1 MGTWELMFHEDTE
14 LISQTAASG
23 FHVKITARIRS
34 TVHRFPCDQFDRD
47 KWNLKPPRWV
57 ILEESFFLLILSY
70 FPLPS
75 AFPGTT
81 SSV

>member
-1 MGTWELMFHEDTE
+1 MFHEDTE
-14 LISQTAASG
+14 LISQAGASG
-23 FHVKITARIRS
+23 YLVKIAARIRP
-34 TVHRFPCDQFDRD
+34 TVHRVPCDQFGRD

-57 ILEESFFLLILSY
+57 IFGGAIFFLLILSY
-70 FPLPS
+70 FPLPN